1 MDDINFAILTLDL
14 YILKVIERFLSPK
27 LFTLFKNKASLCE
40 DILNGSI
47 EFFAWFS
54 ISKNSWSQIQTSKSN
69 RMLPCKLHLTVTTSR
84 ALELIAKLNSVV
96 HYIYSKI
103 VSVWSLSFFDDDEEQ
118 WGHSLEF
125 QSSPHNKHVVVCA
138 FAMQYTVYYILEY

>member
-1 MDDINFAILTLDL
+1 MQIAF
-14 YILKVIERFLSPK
+14 
-27 LFTLFKNKASLCE
+27 
-40 DILNGSI
+40 NGHD
-47 EFFAWFS
+47 FFS
-54 ISKNSWSQIQTSKSN
+54 SS
-69 RMLPCKLHLTVTTSR
+69 
-84 ALELIAKLNSVV
+84 IAKLNSVV